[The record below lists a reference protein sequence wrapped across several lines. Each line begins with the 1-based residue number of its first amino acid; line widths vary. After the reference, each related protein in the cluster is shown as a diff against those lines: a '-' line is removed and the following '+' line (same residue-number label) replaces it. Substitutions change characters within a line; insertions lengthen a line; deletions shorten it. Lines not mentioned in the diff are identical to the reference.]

1 MLLVTL
7 TQMSKHQGWIPK
19 QHGAWAMLIV
29 PLIIGLVLRARLAPL
44 EIWLIP
50 LVVAVFTGYFG
61 FNVLSLQLK
70 AAPRRRAAYR
80 VPNLV
85 YGAATG
91 LLAIAVLLLGGWP
104 IVAWLPVALPLA
116 ALAIWL
122 AAQRQDRAVASG
134 FATVAL
140 AIGVGLAIRFPTP
153 AELFADWPAAL
164 PDALVFVALFGYFF
178 GTVWHVKALIR
189 ERGQRPA
196 RLRALGW
203 HGAMVLLATLAAA
216 AGWLSVWW
224 IAFFVV
230 ATARTWYLTRPELA
244 GRFKPLQIGV
254 LEIILSVF
262 ITIIAVL

>member
-1 MLLVTL
+1 
-7 TQMSKHQGWIPK
+7 MSKHQGWIPK

-29 PLIIGLVLRARLAPL
+29 PLVTGVVLRSRVAPL
-44 EIWLIP
+44 DWWLIP
-50 LVVAVFTGYFG
+50 LAFAVFTGYFG
-61 FNVLSLQLK
+61 FNALSLQLK

-80 VPNLV
+80 LPNLV
-85 YGAATG
+85 YGLATLVLG
-91 LLAIAVLLLGGWP
+91 LAVLLLGGWP

-122 AAQRQDRAVASG
+122 ASRRQDRAVASG

-140 AIGVGLAIRFPTP
+140 AMGVGLVVRFHTP
-153 AELFADWPAAL
+153 DELFAGWPAGL

-196 RLRALGW
+196 RVRALVW
-203 HGAMVLLATLAAA
+203 HGAMVVAATFATA
-216 AGWLSVWW
+216 AGWASVWW
-224 IAFFVV
+224 IAFFVL

-244 GRFKPLQIGV
+244 GRYRPLHIGV
-254 LEIILSVF
+254 LEIVLSVI
-262 ITIIAVL
+262 ITVIAVL